1 MFLLSHKAYIVSEET
16 FDIKLD
22 DGNVVQYKEWS
33 DQSGKI
39 IDTAIK
45 DKKGQEIDDINLLQ
59 KIWNFVDK
67 KAS

>member
-1 MFLLSHKAYIVSEET
+1 MLLLAHKAFTVSEQT

-33 DQSGKI
+33 DQTGKI
-39 IDTAIK
+39 IDAALK
-45 DKKGQEIDDINLLQ
+45 DKKGQEIDDVKLLQ

-67 KAS
+67 KG